1 MIFANPHLAQ
11 TAKEIISD
19 MFRWGVI
26 GEGSKYF
33 ALDMRT
39 ISDSEAVATICALE
53 AEGLISSDVNANP
66 TSVYYVSD
74 GLIADFIAEN
84 WRLNQ

>member
-1 MIFANPHLAQ
+1 MTVAKPHLVKI
-11 TAKEIISD
+11 AKEIISD
-19 MFRWGVI
+19 MFRWGMI

-39 ISDSEAVATICALE
+39 ISDSEAVATICAME
-53 AEGLISSDVNANP
+53 AEGMISSDIHANP

-74 GLIADFIAEN
+74 ALIADFIDEN